1 RPPQCFDPRSR
12 TEYCARPG
20 RGCRSDLPLFKG
32 HQRQY
37 RSDLQCGLS
46 SIERC
51 IGYSAGDGAHER
63 SGRANM
69 MRTMAT
75 RRSLLSYALGPAA
88 LGGLLSPA
96 VSQATT
102 RAAAPEFV
110 GIDGWLNTDG
120 PLTIAGL
127 RGKAVL
133 VEFGTYSC
141 INWRR
146 TLPYVNRWHADYGPQ
161 G

>member
-1 RPPQCFDPRSR
+1 
-12 TEYCARPG
+12 
-20 RGCRSDLPLFKG
+20 
-32 HQRQY
+32 
-37 RSDLQCGLS
+37 
-46 SIERC
+46 
-51 IGYSAGDGAHER
+51 
-63 SGRANM
+63 NM

-127 RGKAVL
+127 RGKAGLGEV
-133 VEFGTYSC
+133 GTDSR

-161 G
+161 GLRIVCVHTPEFGFERVRSNVEIAIRELGVRYPVAQDNEFRTWRAWENQAWPSFYLV